1 MGRIEAN
8 ELISEALKKYGVTR
22 WQLADALGVHESSVY
37 RFLRHELPPEEQER
51 YVQLIKETAEKRK

>member
-51 YVQLIKETAEKRK
+51 